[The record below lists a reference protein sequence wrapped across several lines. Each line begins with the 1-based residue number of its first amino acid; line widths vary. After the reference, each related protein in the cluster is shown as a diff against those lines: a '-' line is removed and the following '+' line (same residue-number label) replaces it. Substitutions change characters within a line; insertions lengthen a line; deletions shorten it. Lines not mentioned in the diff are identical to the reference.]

1 MNPLTPID
9 CSKFVIRATIE
20 FKKVSWK
27 NTEESKGSPNL
38 ETPLWRLTSNGFLFG
53 SKMLSF

>member
-9 CSKFVIRATIE
+9 CSKFVKRATIVL
-20 FKKVSWK
+20 KKLSCT
-27 NTEESKGSPNL
+27 NTEDSKGSPYL
-38 ETPLWRLTSNGFLFG
+38 ETSLWRLTSIGFLFG